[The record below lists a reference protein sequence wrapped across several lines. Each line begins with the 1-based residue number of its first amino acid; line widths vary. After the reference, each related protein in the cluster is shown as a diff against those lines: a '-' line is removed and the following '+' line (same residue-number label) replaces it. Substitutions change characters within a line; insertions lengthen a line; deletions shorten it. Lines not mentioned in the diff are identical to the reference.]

1 MYKMMLILIKTKYDI
16 CNNML
21 QMFKWTY
28 DMGSILIYSE
38 NPDLFLIIIWG
49 ISFQYIIGI

>member
-38 NPDLFLIIIWG
+38 NPDLFLIIIRG
-49 ISFQYIIGI
+49 ISFQYNIGI